1 MKQIIKNI
9 LKNAMNDVIFSDI
22 MLFFF
27 KNFSPILFLTCVI
40 YPIYL
45 IFNKFGGFDVHTNL
59 EIFFCI
65 LQFLF
70 SVFISFMIMGSIY
83 FIGNEG
89 HTINDFVE
97 NKCENTYKRLLKY
110 KYTENERI
118 N

>member
-1 MKQIIKNI
+1 
-9 LKNAMNDVIFSDI
+9 
-22 MLFFF
+22 
-27 KNFSPILFLTCVI
+27 
-40 YPIYL
+40 
-45 IFNKFGGFDVHTNL
+45 
-59 EIFFCI
+59 
-65 LQFLF
+65 
-70 SVFISFMIMGSIY
+70 MIMGSIY